1 MGSWGGGLPSPLS
14 WRGVNHG
21 HQSNRGSPKYLRAGE
36 LLDGHKREA
45 CNQLLKERAQY
56 VGPRCVASYSTA
68 DIVVRQQDRPSP
80 EAFDETLGVTWLRDG
95 DLWKLRRGFWSLGL
109 LPCEMQRD
117 RFWRIYHFVHHTFPR
132 IQFVWPN
139 AEIEVYGRFR
149 CGQCGMDL
157 GEADRVPEACPGC
170 GRFVGVSDGIYE
182 ADTSYLEKFLFLNK
196 AYGEIE
202 SCLSKKESSESKR
215 S

>member
-1 MGSWGGGLPSPLS
+1 MSIDIKAIEEARNTYGPANCWTGTSGKLAT
-14 WRGVNHG
+14 
-21 HQSNRGSPKYLRAGE
+21 YL
-36 LLDGHKREA
+36 D
-45 CNQLLKERAQY
+45 QLLKERAQY

-95 DLWKLRRGFWSLGL
+95 DLWKLRRGFWSFGL
-109 LPCEMQRD
+109 LPCEYQRD

-139 AEIEVYGRFR
+139 AEIEFYGRFR